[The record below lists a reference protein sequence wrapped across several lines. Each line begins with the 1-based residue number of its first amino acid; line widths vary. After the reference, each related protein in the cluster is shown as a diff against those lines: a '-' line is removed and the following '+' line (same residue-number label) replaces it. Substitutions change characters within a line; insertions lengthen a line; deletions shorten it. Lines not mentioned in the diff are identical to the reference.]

1 MARQIVVLEIEY
13 DPAFE
18 DPPGDWTWGLGVEID
33 GDKVRLLACCAP
45 DVREVPF

>member
-33 GDKVRLLACCAP
+33 GDKVRLLSAGAP